1 MKIERKDVDS
11 MNATLT
17 VNVVKADY
25 EEGVNK
31 QLKEMRKRSNM
42 PGFRPGS
49 APISMLKQR
58 FGTEVLVEEVNQLV
72 SRGLYDYIKNEK
84 IDLLGDPLPSE
95 EQKEVN
101 FKTDEEF
108 TFSFDIAIAPSFS
121 VSLNDKVKVAYYDI
135 KSDNKLVDDQIEQ
148 YKNRFGS
155 YGSADVTESKDV
167 VKGTVAELNADGS
180 VKEGGLNAEGAIVS
194 PEYVKD
200 EESKK
205 SLIGKKVGDVVT
217 LNAAKAFENDAERA
231 SFLKIKR
238 DDAKDVTCDLAYTIT
253 EITRYTP
260 AEVNQTLFDKVF
272 GEGKVKGEDEFRSR
286 IQGDIEKTLEADSDY
301 RFGIDAKKVL
311 LEQIADVQLPDAFL
325 KRWILATNKEVTA
338 EKIDE
343 YYNNIK
349 DDLKWHLIQEH
360 IVADND
366 VKVEDEDLKNFAKK
380 VAQAQFAQYGMNN
393 VPEDVLENYAADMMK
408 DQKAVNNL
416 RSGAVNDKVI
426 AVVKE
431 KVKLDKK
438 SISLEDFNKLSQ

>member
-17 VNVVKADY
+17 VNVAKADY

-42 PGFRPGS
+42 PGFRPGT
-49 APISMLKQR
+49 APISLLKQR

-72 SRGLYDYIKNEK
+72 SRSLYDYIQKEK

-95 EQKEVN
+95 KQKDVD

-108 TFSFDIAIAPSFS
+108 TFSFDIAIAPSFN
-121 VSLNDKVKVAYYDI
+121 VSLSDKLKVAYYDI
-135 KSDNKLVDDQIEQ
+135 KCDKKLIDDQIEQ

-155 YGSADVTESKDV
+155 YGTADTTDAKDV
-167 VKGTVAELNADGS
+167 VKGTVVELNADGT
-180 VKEGGLNAEGAIVS
+180 VKEGGLNVENAIVS

-200 EESKK
+200 EDSKK
-205 SLIGKKVGDVVT
+205 ALIGKKVGDVVT
-217 LNAAKAFENDAERA
+217 LNAGKAFENDAERA

-238 DDAKDVTCDLAYTIT
+238 DEAKDKVFDFSYTIT

-260 AEVNQTLFDKVF
+260 AEVNQALFDKMF
-272 GEGKVKGEDEFRSR
+272 GEGSVKSEDEFRARVQS
-286 IQGDIEKTLEADSDY
+286 DIEKTLVADSDY
-301 RFGIDAKKVL
+301 RFGVDAKKVL

-343 YYNNIK
+343 YYAQIK

-360 IVADND
+360 IVADNG
-366 VKVEDEDLKNFAKK
+366 VKVEDADLRDFAKK
-380 VAQAQFAQYGMNN
+380 VAQAQFAQYGMSN
-393 VPEDVLENYAADMMK
+393 VPEDVLENYATDMMK

-416 RSGAVNDKVI
+416 RSGAINDKVI
-426 AVVKE
+426 AVVKD
-431 KVKLDKK
+431 KVKLAKK
-438 SISLEDFNKLSQ
+438 SISLEDFNKLS